1 MSRMPTTTHGSK
13 NSFPPGRDDQDRYRF
28 SPEYKYGRVP
38 KTATEGKLL
47 RTRGK
52 EPSRKLHKRSTTAPE
67 HDSILRSQSVPPDDG
82 AGETHGRYTDPASY
96 LMKDSYHMSY
106 QIPSFP
112 YSLTSQPWSRRRAFT
127 CPPSMKKNYYL
138 QHPDLN
144 WGQRQY
150 LWSTAAVYSTSHM
163 KRLIQGRY
171 EQFLRHQQKMGHIN
185 KKELEKYRSY
195 LFATRKTMPGVVDP
209 GLWRSRPQT
218 QMARAKSS
226 NGDAELSRKSAPAR
240 NGHPRRHSAQRE
252 TPPKSPSPDEDLSQ
266 SFNSIKLEP
275 KPRDQSKKEEPKAKP
290 SPQKEEKDHSEEES
304 EEKETSEEKE
314 EVEEKEKEEK
324 EEDDEN
330 SDDARLLEPPG
341 DNMSVSS
348 REMWVPWIANG
359 VPEY

>member
-1 MSRMPTTTHGSK
+1 MPAPVQET
-13 NSFPPGRDDQDRYRF
+13 SFPHGKDEQDRYRY

-38 KTATEGKLL
+38 KTGTEAKLL
-47 RTRGK
+47 RTRSK
-52 EPSRKLHKRSTTAPE
+52 EPSRKLHKRSTTAPD
-67 HDSILRSQSVPPDDG
+67 HDSILRSQSVPLPADDG

-185 KKELEKYRSY
+185 KKEMEKYRSY

-209 GLWRSRPQT
+209 SVWRSRPQT
-218 QMARAKSS
+218 QMARSKSS
-226 NGDAELSRKSAPAR
+226 NSDAELSRKSAPAR
-240 NGHPRRHSAQRE
+240 NGHPRRNSAQKE
-252 TPPKSPSPDEDLSQ
+252 SPPKSSPPDEDLSQ

-275 KPRDQSKKEEPKAKP
+275 KPRDQNKKEEPKSKS
-290 SPQKEEKDHSEEES
+290 SPQKEEKTQSEEA
-304 EEKETSEEKE
+304 EEKA
-314 EVEEKEKEEK
+314 KEKEEDEV
-324 EEDDEN
+324 EEADEG
-330 SDDARLLEPPG
+330 SDDGRMLEPPG